1 MKMGKRELEKELLKQ
16 YPCPKKDPLKTVGV
30 LLSNEIE
37 YYVNQFKLIDPFNQN
52 NLKPAGYELTAGNEY
67 SIGGETMRLFD
78 EPGKNEIKIPPFE
91 VAVIKAG
98 EKVNL
103 PRFLIARWN
112 IRVKWAYEG
121 LLWVGGPQ
129 VDAGYVGPLLC
140 PIYNL
145 SDKEVIL
152 RLGEPL
158 ALIDFIK
165 TTPFKKGCKEYERPP
180 KRVVFDD
187 YNPEKLKSALYTE
200 AKKRIGDIEK
210 KVDTFGTRLDTYIGI
225 IFAAI
230 SVIVAALSIFV
241 SSGQQANVSVPLWLY
256 SSVILSITALIIS
269 IFAYTKARSKGY
281 NVPGDNVEERIRKLA
296 WRIKILAIAVM
307 ALTIIITAC
316 ALSKYLDAL
325 PFLPFSLLLS
335 R

>member
-1 MKMGKRELEKELLKQ
+1 MSKREREKELLKQ

-30 LLSNEIE
+30 LLSDEIE
-37 YYVNQFKLIDPFNQN
+37 YYVNQFKLIDPFYPN
-52 NLKPAGYELTAGNEY
+52 NLKPAGYELTVGNEY
-67 SIGGETMRLFD
+67 SIGGETQRLSD
-78 EPGKNEIKIPPFE
+78 EPGENEIRIPPFE

-158 ALIDFIK
+158 AVIDFIK

-200 AKKRIGDIEK
+200 ARKRIDRIEK
-210 KVDTFGTRLDTYIGI
+210 KVDVFGTRLDTSIGI

-230 SVIVAALSIFV
+230 SVLVAALAIFV
-241 SSGQQANVSVPLWLY
+241 SSGQQVNVSLPWWLY
-256 SSVILSITALIIS
+256 LSVGLSIIALVIS
-269 IFAYTKARSKGY
+269 IFMYTKARSKRY
-281 NVPGDNVEERIRKLA
+281 NVPADNIEERIRKLE
-296 WRIKILAIAVM
+296 WRIKTLAIAVM
-307 ALTIIITAC
+307 ALTIVITAC
-316 ALSKYLDAL
+316 TLGRYLDAL
-325 PFLPFSLLLS
+325 PSLPF
-335 R
+335 